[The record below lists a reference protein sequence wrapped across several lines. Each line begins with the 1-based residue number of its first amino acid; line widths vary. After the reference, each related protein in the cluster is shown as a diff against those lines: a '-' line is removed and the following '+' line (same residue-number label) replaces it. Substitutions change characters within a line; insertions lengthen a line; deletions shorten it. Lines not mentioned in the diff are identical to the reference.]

1 MTLYTSELQE
11 WIDWHGGEEN
21 LKLFMK
27 SSRRRRSIL
36 SNVNYKE
43 SCKDIYINPF
53 LPLAPLPSPPPLPPK
68 KKKTKRHWIRS
79 IIPPCILARLDA
91 KKNKIHPIIEKDL
104 PARYP
109 LAVEKAIYR
118 ISHLRLDQ
126 PRPLR
131 HHVVISNMLF
141 QHTNLFLQ
149 QQQQQQQIQPP
160 YTFSY
165 SG

>member
-36 SNVNYKE
+36 SN
-43 SCKDIYINPF
+43 
-53 LPLAPLPSPPPLPPK
+53 
-68 KKKTKRHWIRS
+68 IRS
-79 IIPPCILARLDA
+79 IIPTCILARLDA